1 MLFLKS
7 GNYNLGNW
15 AKFLI
20 YGILCFDIL
29 TLGFNICT
37 FWLLV
42 LGFSAKLYDKNS
54 VQIQVNI
61 LIKNIV
67 LFLLFKQNSIK
78 KSFRSEA
85 DLFYAKIF
93 PIFVSVILTLF
104 HVSYPYF
111 SAQTENVNLA
121 NLLNLFCFNLYLF
134 GLLFFFIVVRQ
145 IKLDEVG

>member
-1 MLFLKS
+1 M
-7 GNYNLGNW
+7 
-15 AKFLI
+15 
-20 YGILCFDIL
+20 
-29 TLGFNICT
+29 
-37 FWLLV
+37 
-42 LGFSAKLYDKNS
+42 
-54 VQIQVNI
+54 
-61 LIKNIV
+61 
-67 LFLLFKQNSIK
+67 LFKQNSIK

-134 GLLFFFIVVRQ
+134 GLLFFLSL
-145 IKLDEVG
+145 LDKSSWMRLGELSGGLDIEDIDSPTHKKRSVKFHNNQSHDQTYVGRNFKQTSKSTLFKNIPVLNWS